1 MCRTYL
7 KLSILKAWESN
18 WDAGLISC
26 YIFLKRSGNHQ
37 VCSLYARIELHTF
50 IDEYFYNI
58 YTTYTAGNR
67 WWRWFSFVYCCSCI
81 TIDKVYLVF
90 TVALCVYFFHSLTSF
105 GYTLT
110 CCLTNFRIRKSFTI
124 VKISVL
130 PFSVVGNGM

>member
-1 MCRTYL
+1 MFRTYL
-7 KLSILKAWESN
+7 KLSIHKAWESN
-18 WDAGLISC
+18 WDAGQISC
-26 YIFLKRSGNHQ
+26 YIFLKCSGNHQ
-37 VCSLYARIELHTF
+37 VCSLFARIELHTF

-58 YTTYTAGNR
+58 YMYTTYTAGSC

-81 TIDKVYLVF
+81 TMTLNGWQGLF
-90 TVALCVYFFHSLTSF
+90 SVYFFHSLTSF

-130 PFSVVGNGM
+130 PFSVVGNDM